1 MLISIAPDTSTH
13 VLRRFLLSH
22 VIFQH
27 PSYVT
32 YCRRIVGKMVRIWGG
47 PLVSGRG
54 QPQWKYH
61 GRNNSQQQSGR
72 ERHSGREI
80 HLCQQPF
87 ECTTYQ
93 VLGFDSIT
101 GTHLI
106 KYVPIPMK
114 EEKIDGIPEVP
125 PEGYLQVVL
134 AECIYQVL
142 ISDKEMEGSSVSQ
155 SLSSHFAVD
164 EEISSPRSDGGN
176 DRSSVGSVRKIQVRP
191 VRLL

>member
-1 MLISIAPDTSTH
+1 MLISIAPGTFTH
-13 VLRRFLLSH
+13 ELRKFLLSH

-27 PSYVT
+27 PSYIT
-32 YCRRIVGKMVRIWGG
+32 YCHRIVGKMVRICGG

-54 QPQWKYH
+54 QLQQKYH

-106 KYVPIPMK
+106 KCVPIPMK
-114 EEKIDGIPEVP
+114 EEKVGDIPEVS
-125 PEGYLQVVL
+125 PEGYIQVVL

-142 ISDKEMEGSSVSQ
+142 ISDKEMEDSSVSQ
-155 SLSSHFAVD
+155 SLSSPFAVGGAM
-164 EEISSPRSDGGN
+164 SSPRSDGGN